1 MSLQWRLVYLEI
13 SAVERKGLMGQDNFA
28 GSLAVHNFA
37 VAVEC
42 AAGYIGTP
50 KVGKARGCR
59 SSRILSGDR
68 VAYQSLDVS

>member
-1 MSLQWRLVYLEI
+1 M
-13 SAVERKGLMGQDNFA
+13 ERKGLMGQKPRRPRLRKVA

-50 KVGKARGCR
+50 KVGKAWGGPEFKD
-59 SSRILSGDR
+59 IVWG
-68 VAYQSLDVS
+68 